1 MSACHA
7 FFGES
12 IRLTLLGLIL
22 VTDPLLEK
30 YANLF
35 GLFGTNLRLPFSIQ
49 YCDKLNWDASV
60 FCSVKLMG

>member
-1 MSACHA
+1 M
-7 FFGES
+7 
-12 IRLTLLGLIL
+12 GLIL

-35 GLFGTNLRLPFSIQ
+35 GTNLHLPFSTQ
-49 YCDKLNWDASV
+49 HCDKLNWDASV